1 MKRQKNSKVHFI
13 LKFRFECVFDF
24 FLPLELKEKL
34 GDLQLEKEKE
44 KEKEKES
51 RAPLNH
57 SYDSALGTDFSDGE
71 TETVEIE
78 FDWSGCMMDF
88 GFSLA
93 GGKNHPVSNNDYGL
107 YVVSVTRGG
116 PADGK
121 LKVNDCLLKVGT
133 HNCPTADSESVLNL
147 LRSSKMPVSL
157 TVKRRRCLYQ
167 GLYSVKL
174 PLGCGVSHGLTFE
187 NGIYIRSITP
197 GSVASRESSLKAG
210 DRLCSING
218 RILDSMTSYIEVCIY
233 NIYCVLSWQHSNW

>member
-1 MKRQKNSKVHFI
+1 MTWYYQ
-13 LKFRFECVFDF
+13 L
-24 FLPLELKEKL
+24 FLLELKDKL
-34 GDLQLEKEKE
+34 GDLQLEKE

-57 SYDSALGTDFSDGE
+57 SYDSALGTDFSDGD

-78 FDWSGCMMDF
+78 LDWSNCLMDF

-93 GGKNHPVSNNDYGL
+93 GGKCRPVYNNDYGL
-107 YVVSVTRGG
+107 YVVSIARGG

-121 LKVNDCLLKVGT
+121 LKINDCLLKVGT
-133 HNCPTADSESVLNL
+133 LSCTAADSDSVLNL
-147 LRSSKMPVSL
+147 LRSTKMPVSL

-174 PLGCGVSHGLTFE
+174 PLGCGVSHGLTLE
-187 NGIYIRSITP
+187 NGIYIRSVTP
-197 GSVASRESSLKAG
+197 GSIAARESTLKAG

-218 RILDSMTSYIEVCIY
+218 RILDSMTSFIEVISFLFS
-233 NIYCVLSWQHSNW
+233 LSHFQI